1 MELLKIVPAPK
12 GSGKKYEAFFKDKK
26 TGKEKKTPFGAR
38 GFQDYT
44 QHRSI
49 ERRTAYRKRH
59 EKDLKTNDPTRAG
72 YLSLAVLWNKP
83 TLNGS
88 IRDYKR
94 RLNIYNKT
102 GKFPTEGLLD

>member
-12 GSGKKYEAFFKDKK
+12 GSPKKYVAFFKDKI
-26 TGKEKKTPFGAR
+26 TGKEKKVGFGAR

-49 ERRTAYRKRH
+49 ERRNAYRKRH

-72 YLSLAVLWNKP
+72 YLSYYILWGDS
-83 TLNGS
+83 TS
-88 IRDYKR
+88 IRK
-94 RLNIYNKT
+94 NIAEYRK
-102 GKFPTEGLLD
+102 KFDL